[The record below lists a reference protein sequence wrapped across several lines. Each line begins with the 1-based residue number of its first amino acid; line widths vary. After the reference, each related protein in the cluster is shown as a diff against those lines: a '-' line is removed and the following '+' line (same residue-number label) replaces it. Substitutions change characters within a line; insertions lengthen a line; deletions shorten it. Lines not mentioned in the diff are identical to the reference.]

1 MPMSPQKRAAR
12 KIGHEG
18 YRKIGT
24 KAAQTRAI
32 RAELA
37 KAKRHLAAIAKK
49 VKTVQQSLEKIAK
62 NTGAKKPGRRRTRQ
76 QSG

>member
-12 KIGHEG
+12 TIGHEG

-37 KAKRHLAAIAKK
+37 KAKRHLAAITKK
-49 VKTVQQSLEKIAK
+49 VKIVHQSLEKIAK
-62 NTGAKKPGRRRTRQ
+62 NTGARKPARPRARQ
-76 QSG
+76 QPS